1 MDEQELI
8 RRGQEYF
15 AQKQFSEALACVKQ
29 LQALGRT
36 DELLQAVE
44 AECLFNLMR
53 APEAAAIMRALLA
66 VEPGNFN
73 YQIKLA
79 HYLRYIGEFDESER
93 LARQVPRGTPGLA
106 YLTGWHMLRHGDTAH
121 GFTELEPEIGIY
133 RIDASH
139 ALPIEKKYIKGML
152 LEGKRVLLALEGGFG
167 DELAYARFAP
177 WLEKHGATVIVGAHQ
192 RLVPLIARMSGMKDV
207 RAIKTINPDEY
218 DYYIPAM
225 SMIPLFAIRDPLVG
239 MEFPTFAPLK
249 EEVKKW
255 EPKITEVANGRVKIG
270 IHWQGNW
277 AFDYLERK
285 SPPAQEILKLNE
297 VGQLY
302 SLQRDAGN
310 NTLPKDAPVYDTEAG
325 LPSWESTASVM
336 SLMDYIVTNDTSTAH
351 LAGNLGKK
359 TLVLLPHAPHHYW
372 LPLDS
377 APWYPN
383 MVALRQPRYGDWVGA
398 VHHACTYIRND
409 R

>member
-8 RRGQEYF
+8 RQGQEYF

-29 LQALGRT
+29 LQAQGRT
-36 DELLQAVE
+36 DALLQGVE
-44 AECLFNLMR
+44 AECLFHLMH
-53 APEAAAIMRALLA
+53 APEAAAIMRELLA
-66 VEPGNFN
+66 TEPENFN

-79 HYLRYIGEFDESER
+79 HYLRYAGEFEESER
-93 LARQVPRGTPGLA
+93 LAHQVPRGTPGLA
-106 YLTGWHMLRHGDTAH
+106 YLTGWHMLRHGDMAH

-133 RIDASH
+133 RIDTSCSF
-139 ALPIEKKYIKGML
+139 PIEKKYTKGMPL
-152 LEGKRVLLALEGGFG
+152 AGIKILLALEGGFG

-177 WLEKHGATVIVGAHQ
+177 WLEKQGAQVIVGATP
-192 RLVPLIARMSGMKDV
+192 RLTPLIARMSGMKDV
-207 RAIKTINPDEY
+207 RAIKTINPNEY

-225 SMIPLFAIRDPLVG
+225 SMIPFFDISDPLTD
-239 MEFPTFAPLK
+239 MHFPTFAPL
-249 EEVKKW
+249 EEEIKKW
-255 EPKITEVANGRVKIG
+255 EPKITGAANGRVKIG

-285 SPPAQEILKLNE
+285 SPPAQEVLKLHE

-325 LPSWESTASVM
+325 PPSWESTAAVM
-336 SLMDYIVTNDTSTAH
+336 SLMDYIVTNDTSTTH

-383 MVALRQPRYGDWVGA
+383 MVALRQPSYGDWAGA
-398 VHHACTYIRND
+398 VHHACAYIRND